1 MKQLQ
6 CYTSKVIDN
15 STSRSGY
22 CCGVD
27 KESPRLIFTISLSVV
42 PLCSGVSET
51 VRDKS
56 RCPLKIDHDK
66 ILEAVLIQS
75 L

>member
-6 CYTSKVIDN
+6 CYTSRVIDS

-27 KESPRLIFTISLSVV
+27 KEYPRLIFTISLSVV
-42 PLCSGVSET
+42 PLSGLSET